1 MAYSQKE
8 IEDTFNYICKE
19 IEKGRSLR
27 SVLREDNMPS
37 SSTFFNWFKDDEPKT
52 KQYAYAVEQRAEM
65 IFEDI
70 LAIADKSDEDVIIDE
85 NGIPQTNHDVI
96 RDLLTAKEIDASTY
110 NVLAQTLKWK
120 MAKFYPK
127 VFGDRTD
134 ITSGGEKIQ
143 NPSVISVE
151 IVKNEDTSDTS
162 ISE

>member
-96 RDLLTAKEIDASTY
+96 NRSRIRIDAR
-110 NVLAQTLKWK
+110 KWMLGK
-120 MAKFYPK
+120 MNPRRYSDKL
-127 VFGDRTD
+127 DL
-134 ITSGGEKIQ
+134 TSGGEKIQ